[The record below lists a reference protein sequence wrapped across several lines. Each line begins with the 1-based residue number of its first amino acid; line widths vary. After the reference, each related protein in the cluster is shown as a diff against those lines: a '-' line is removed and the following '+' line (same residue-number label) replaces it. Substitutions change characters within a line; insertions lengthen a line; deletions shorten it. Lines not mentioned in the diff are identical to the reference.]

1 MNCSAVCM
9 VCKES
14 GFYAGTV
21 VLMIPMPSLEQS
33 QLGLAKTAQLV
44 ALVGGKTK
52 SLRQQ
57 LENAR
62 LRF

>member
-1 MNCSAVCM
+1 MNWNAVCM

-14 GFYAGTV
+14 GFYVSTV
-21 VLMIPMPSLEQS
+21 VLMIPMPSLEQN
-33 QLGLAKTAQLV
+33 QLELTETVQLV

-57 LENAR
+57 LERAR

>member
-1 MNCSAVCM
+1 MNYNAVCM

-14 GFYAGTV
+14 GFYASTV
-21 VLMIPMPSLEQS
+21 ALTMPMPSLEQN
-33 QLGLAKTAQLV
+33 QLGLAKTVQLV
-44 ALVGGKTK
+44 ALGGGKTK

>member
-1 MNCSAVCM
+1 MNWNAVCM

-14 GFYAGTV
+14 GFYVSTV
-21 VLMIPMPSLEQS
+21 VLMMLMPSLEQN
-33 QLGLAKTAQLV
+33 QLGLEETAQLV

-57 LENAR
+57 LERAR

>member
-1 MNCSAVCM
+1 MNWNAVCM

-14 GFYAGTV
+14 GFYASTV
-21 VLMIPMPSLEQS
+21 VLMMPMPSLEQN
-33 QLGLAKTAQLV
+33 QLGLEETAQLV

-57 LENAR
+57 LERAR

>member
-1 MNCSAVCM
+1 MNYIAVCK

-14 GFYAGTV
+14 GFYASTV
-21 VLMIPMPSLEQS
+21 VLMMPMPSLEQN
-33 QLGLAKTAQLV
+33 QLGLALTAQLV

-57 LENAR
+57 LETAH